1 MPAFENKGNSGGGR
15 RPLRALVMTP
25 AAIRAVRSF
34 GSRQKAR
41 MSQQGVAAAI
51 VEYLAGLEE
60 FVADQQVRKCG
71 DVFGTRDPAERRE
84 IDEAL
89 LERIRIL
96 SKLRIPWRDNSV
108 GTNEGMMPLMRNRLW
123 RYSSAAP

>member
-1 MPAFENKGNSGGGR
+1 MTSGKSSEPSATVFR
-15 RPLRALVMTP
+15 LDPD
-25 AAIRAVRSF
+25 
-34 GSRQKAR
+34 SRQKAR

-51 VEYLAGLEE
+51 VENLAGLEE
-60 FVADQQVRKCG
+60 FIADQQVRKCG

-96 SKLRIPWRDNSV
+96 SKVAYSLARQFGGHQRRDDAVDAQSLV
-108 GTNEGMMPLMRNRLW
+108 PVLER
-123 RYSSAAP
+123 